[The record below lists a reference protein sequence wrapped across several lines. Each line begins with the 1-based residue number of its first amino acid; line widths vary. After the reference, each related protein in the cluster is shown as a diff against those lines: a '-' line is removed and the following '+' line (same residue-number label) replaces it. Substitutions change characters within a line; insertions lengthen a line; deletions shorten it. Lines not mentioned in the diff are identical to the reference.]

1 MNIRLSTQRTIVIG
15 PVLDSTG
22 AAKTDEVVA
31 SVLASKNGG
40 NPTALDGSATLT
52 HKQTG
57 FYLLLLTAT
66 DCNALGCLEITL
78 NSGTNTMS
86 VARLNVLTALAWDT
100 LHSATGTVVAT
111 GVVAARTTE
120 ADFTLTS
127 ADLSTNNDDYNNMW
141 LVFTTGN
148 NKFIPRL
155 IQDFVGATK
164 QVLFTGTGLKGAF
177 PQTVVAGDAF
187 QILAGGM

>member
-15 PVLDSTG
+15 PVLDSAG

-66 DCNALGCLEITL
+66 DTNALGCLEITL
-78 NSGTNTMS
+78 NSTTNTMP
-86 VARLNVLTALAWDT
+86 VKALNVMPALAWDA
-100 LHSATGTVVAT
+100 LYAASGGKVPAS
-111 GVVAARTTE
+111 VAAGDGVDAALLLAMTE
-120 ADFTLTS
+120 E
-127 ADLSTNNDDYNNMW
+127 
-141 LVFTTGN
+141 
-148 NKFIPRL
+148 
-155 IQDFVGATK
+155 
-164 QVLFTGTGLKGAF
+164 
-177 PQTVVAGDAF
+177 
-187 QILAGGM
+187 